1 MKLREVKGVGSKT
14 EEYLNRLGLYT
25 AEDALLN
32 RPRRYEDRKN
42 LRTISDDSLA
52 EAALFKVKV
61 ISSPIMRQRNMMMF
75 DVCDEKNNAKV
86 FFFGMN
92 FYRNIFKPGK
102 TFYFFGKL
110 SKNKFGYSF
119 SNPVFYN
126 SLNTDRLGY
135 IGPIYNLVKGLYNS
149 KLVSIVSELLN
160 TKGLVKEIIP
170 EVLIRDYNLYGIDE
184 ALKELHFPTSHET
197 LEKARRTLAF
207 REIFTVEYGFKVLRK
222 EVQDENYVK
231 FKHFD
236 EEDDF
241 IKGLGF
247 ELTPDQ
253 KTVIDEINA
262 DMQADKRM
270 NRLVQGDVG
279 SGKTIVAV
287 YAMYKAH
294 LNGYQAAMMAPT
306 EILAKQHYESL
317 KDIFKDKDIKVALLS
332 SSISN
337 KEKNVI
343 YEGLESGEID
353 IVVGTHSIIQDKVNF
368 NKLGLVITDE
378 QHRFGVKQ
386 RANLTNKS
394 IYADT
399 LVMSATPIP
408 RTMSLIFYGDLD
420 ISTIKTMPPGRK
432 KVETYAVPYSYKERI
447 FNFIEKELKKSK
459 QVYVVTPLIEE
470 SDSLDLANAND
481 VYLELKEHFKDY
493 NVALLHGKTSNEEK
507 NKIMSAYEA
516 NEVQILVS
524 TTVIEVGVNV
534 PNANLMII
542 LNAERFGLS
551 TLHQLRG
558 RVGRSSDQAY
568 CVLVYDKLND
578 ISYER
583 LKLMQETGDGFE
595 ISKKDLTLRGPGDF
609 FGTKQHGS
617 IDFKFFNFDKD
628 TEMINDI
635 NKEVLSILRGDIDY
649 EKDRYEALLNNMDS
663 VFYDSK
669 QDIILN

>member
-14 EEYLNRLGLYT
+14 EEYLKKLGLYT
-25 AEDALLN
+25 PEDALLN

-42 LRTISDDSLA
+42 LKFISDESLS

-61 ISSPIMRQRNMMMF
+61 LTSPMMKQRNMMMF
-75 DVCDEKNNAKV
+75 DVCDAKNSAKV

-92 FYRNIFKPGK
+92 YYRNIFKAGK
-102 TFYFFGKL
+102 TYYFFGKL

-119 SNPVFYN
+119 SNPEFYT

-149 KLVSIVSELLN
+149 KLVSIVTELLN
-160 TKGLVKEIIP
+160 TKGLVKEIVP
-170 EVLIRDYNLYGIDE
+170 EILIRDYDLYGIDE
-184 ALKELHFPTSHET
+184 ALKELHFPTSNET

-222 EVQDENYVK
+222 EVQDENYIK

-236 EEDDF
+236 KEEDF
-241 IKGLGF
+241 INGLGF
-247 ELTPDQ
+247 ELTLDQ

-287 YAMYKAH
+287 YAMYKAY

-317 KDIFKDKDIKVALLS
+317 KSIFKDKDIKLALLS
-332 SSISN
+332 SSISA
-337 KEKNVI
+337 KEKKDI
-343 YEGLESGEID
+343 YDCLESGDID
-353 IVVGTHSIIQDKVNF
+353 MIVGTHSIIQDKVNF
-368 NKLGLVITDE
+368 KNLGLVITDE

-394 IYADT
+394 VYADT

-432 KVETYAVPYSYKERI
+432 KIETYAVSYDYKERI
-447 FNFIEKELKKSK
+447 FNFILKELKNKK

-470 SDSLDLANAND
+470 SESLDLSNAND

-493 NVALLHGKTSNEEK
+493 NVALLHGKTSNDEK

-516 NEVQILVS
+516 NKVQILVS

-534 PNANLMII
+534 ANANLMII

-568 CVLVYDKLND
+568 CILVYDKLND

-583 LKLMQETGDGFE
+583 LKLMQETSDGFE
-595 ISKKDLTLRGPGDF
+595 ISKKDLILRGPGDF
-609 FGTKQHGS
+609 FGTKQHGA
-617 IDFKFFNFDKD
+617 IDFKFFDFDKD

-649 EKDRYEALLNNMDS
+649 EKDRYEALLSNMDS

>member
-1 MKLREVKGVGSKT
+1 MKLKDIKGVGSKT
-14 EEYLNRLGLYT
+14 EEYLKKLGLYSP
-25 AEDALLN
+25 EDILLN
-32 RPRRYEDRKN
+32 KPRRYEDRKN
-42 LRTISDDSLA
+42 LKHISNDSL
-52 EAALFKVKV
+52 EDAALFKVKV
-61 ISSPIMRQRNMMMF
+61 LTSPLMKQRNMMFF
-75 DVCDEKNNAKV
+75 DVSDEYNKAKV
-86 FFFGMN
+86 FFYGMN
-92 FYRNIFKPGK
+92 FYRNMFKPGK

-119 SNPVFYN
+119 SNPEFFS
-126 SLNTDRLGY
+126 SLNSDKLGY

-149 KLVSIVSELLN
+149 KLVNIVSDLLGHN
-160 TKGLVKEIIP
+160 DIVREILP
-170 EVLIRDYNLYGIDE
+170 ESIIAKYDLYSIDK
-184 ALKELHFPTSHET
+184 ALKELHFPSSHES

-222 EVQDENYVK
+222 EVEDENYIR

-236 EEDDF
+236 EEDAF
-241 IKGLGF
+241 IKNLGF
-247 ELTPDQ
+247 ELTKDQ
-253 KTVIDEINA
+253 KTVIDEINH
-262 DMQADKRM
+262 DMEFNKRM

-279 SGKTIVAV
+279 SGKTIVAL

-294 LNGYQAAMMAPT
+294 LNGYQSAMMAPT
-306 EILAKQHYESL
+306 EILAKQHYETL
-317 KDIFKDKDIKVALLS
+317 KETFKDKDINIALLS

-337 KEKNVI
+337 KDKNDI
-343 YEGLESGEID
+343 YENLANGNIS

-368 NKLGLVITDE
+368 KNLGLVITDE

-386 RANLTNKS
+386 RANLTNKAES
-394 IYADT
+394 ADT

-432 KVETYAVPYSYKERI
+432 KVETYAVSYDYKERI
-447 FNFIEKELKKSK
+447 FNFIDKEIKAGK

-470 SDSLDLANAND
+470 SESLDLANAND
-481 VYLELKEHFKDY
+481 VYEELKEHFKNY

-507 NKIMSAYEA
+507 SKIMADYEA

-534 PNANLMII
+534 ANANLMII

-568 CVLVYDKLND
+568 CILVYDKLND

-583 LKLMQETGDGFE
+583 LKLMQETNDGFE
-595 ISKKDLTLRGPGDF
+595 ISKKDLILRGPGDF
-609 FGTKQHGS
+609 FGTKQHGA
-617 IDFKFFNFDKD
+617 IDFKFFDFDKD

-635 NKEVLSILRGDIDY
+635 NKEVLSILKGDIAY
-649 EKDRYEALLNNMDS
+649 EKERYEALLSNMDS

-669 QDIILN
+669 KDIILN

>member
-1 MKLREVKGVGSKT
+1 MKLKDIKGVGSKT
-14 EEYLNRLGLYT
+14 EEYLKKLGLYSP
-25 AEDALLN
+25 EDILLN
-32 RPRRYEDRKN
+32 KPRRYEDRKN
-42 LRTISDDSLA
+42 LKHISNDSL
-52 EAALFKVKV
+52 EDAALFKVKV
-61 ISSPIMRQRNMMMF
+61 LTSPLMKQRNMMFF
-75 DVCDEKNNAKV
+75 DVSDEYNKAKV
-86 FFFGMN
+86 FFYGMN
-92 FYRNIFKPGK
+92 FYRNMFRPGK

-110 SKNKFGYSF
+110 SRNKFGYSF
-119 SNPVFYN
+119 SNPEFFS
-126 SLNTDRLGY
+126 SLNSDKLGY

-149 KLVSIVSELLN
+149 KLVNIVSDLLEHDDI
-160 TKGLVKEIIP
+160 VREILP
-170 EVLIRDYNLYGIDE
+170 ESIIAKYDLYSIDK
-184 ALKELHFPTSHET
+184 ALKELHFPSSHES
-197 LEKARRTLAF
+197 LEKARKTLAF

-222 EVQDENYVK
+222 EVEDENYIR

-236 EEDDF
+236 EEDAF
-241 IKGLGF
+241 IKNLGF
-247 ELTPDQ
+247 ELTADQ
-253 KTVIDEINA
+253 KTVIDEINH
-262 DMQADKRM
+262 DMESNKRM

-279 SGKTIVAV
+279 SGKTIVAL

-294 LNGYQAAMMAPT
+294 LNGYQSAMMAPT
-306 EILAKQHYESL
+306 EILAKQHYETL
-317 KDIFKDKDIKVALLS
+317 KETFKDKDINIALLS

-337 KEKNVI
+337 KDKNDI
-343 YEGLESGEID
+343 YENLANGNIS

-368 NKLGLVITDE
+368 KNLGLVITDE

-386 RANLTNKS
+386 RANLTNKAES
-394 IYADT
+394 ADT

-432 KVETYAVPYSYKERI
+432 KVETYAVSYDYKERI
-447 FNFIEKELKKSK
+447 FNFIDKEIKARK

-470 SDSLDLANAND
+470 SESLDLANAND
-481 VYLELKEHFKDY
+481 VYLELKEHFKNY

-507 NKIMSAYEA
+507 SKIMADYEA
-516 NEVQILVS
+516 NKVQILVS

-534 PNANLMII
+534 ANANLMII

-568 CVLVYDKLND
+568 CILVYDKLND

-583 LKLMQETGDGFE
+583 LKLMQETNDGFE
-595 ISKKDLTLRGPGDF
+595 ISKKDLILRGPGDF
-609 FGTKQHGS
+609 FGTKQHGA
-617 IDFKFFNFDKD
+617 IDFKFFDFDKD

-635 NKEVLSILRGDIDY
+635 NKEVLSILQGDIAY
-649 EKDRYEALLNNMDS
+649 EKERYEALLSNMDS

-669 QDIILN
+669 KDIILN

>member
-1 MKLREVKGVGSKT
+1 MKLKDIKGVGSKT
-14 EEYLNRLGLYT
+14 EAYLNKLGLYIP
-25 AEDALLN
+25 EDVLLN
-32 RPRRYEDRKN
+32 KPRRYEDRKN
-42 LRTISDDSLA
+42 LKHISNDSLEDA
-52 EAALFKVKV
+52 SLFKVKV
-61 ISSPIMRQRNMMMF
+61 LTSPLMKQRNMMFF
-75 DVCDEKNNAKV
+75 DVTDEYNRAKV
-86 FFFGMN
+86 FFYGMN
-92 FYRNIFKPGK
+92 FYRNMFRPGK

-119 SNPVFYN
+119 SNPEFFT
-126 SLNTDRLGY
+126 SLDSDRLGY

-149 KLVSIVSELLN
+149 KLVNIVSELLDN
-160 TKGLVKEIIP
+160 NDIVPEILPDAIINKYD
-170 EVLIRDYNLYGIDE
+170 LYNIDK
-184 ALKELHFPTSHET
+184 ALKELHFPSSHES
-197 LEKARRTLAF
+197 LEKARKTLAF

-222 EVQDENYVK
+222 EVEDEKYIS

-236 EEDDF
+236 EEDAF

-247 ELTPDQ
+247 ELTADQ
-253 KTVIDEINA
+253 KTVIDEINH
-262 DMQADKRM
+262 DMESNKRM

-279 SGKTIVAV
+279 SGKTIVAL

-306 EILAKQHYESL
+306 EILAKQHYETL
-317 KDIFKDKDIKVALLS
+317 KETFKDKDINVALLS

-337 KEKNVI
+337 KDKNDI
-343 YEGLESGEID
+343 YENLANGKIN

-368 NKLGLVITDE
+368 NNLGLVITDE

-386 RANLTNKS
+386 RANLTNKAEF
-394 IYADT
+394 ADT

-432 KVETYAVPYSYKERI
+432 KVETYAVSYEYKERI
-447 FNFIEKELKKSK
+447 FNFIDKEIKACK

-470 SDSLDLANAND
+470 SESLDLSNAND

-507 NKIMSAYEA
+507 NKIMADYEA
-516 NEVQILVS
+516 NKVQILVS

-534 PNANLMII
+534 ANANLMII

-568 CVLVYDKLND
+568 CILVYDKLND

-583 LKLMQETGDGFE
+583 LKLMQETNDGFE
-595 ISKKDLTLRGPGDF
+595 ISKKDLILRGPGDF
-609 FGTKQHGS
+609 FGTKQHGA
-617 IDFKFFNFDKD
+617 IDFKFFDFDKD

-635 NKEVLSILRGDIDY
+635 NKEVLAILKGDISY
-649 EKDRYEALLNNMDS
+649 EKERYEALLSNMDS

-669 QDIILN
+669 KDIILN

>member
-1 MKLREVKGVGSKT
+1 MKLKDIKGVGSKT
-14 EEYLNRLGLYT
+14 EEYLKKLGLYSP
-25 AEDALLN
+25 EDILLN
-32 RPRRYEDRKN
+32 KPRRYEDRKN
-42 LRTISDDSLA
+42 LRHISNDSL
-52 EAALFKVKV
+52 EDAALFKVKV
-61 ISSPIMRQRNMMMF
+61 LTSPLMKQRNMMFF
-75 DVCDEKNNAKV
+75 DVSDEYNKAKV
-86 FFFGMN
+86 FFYGMN
-92 FYRNIFKPGK
+92 FYRNMFKPGK

-119 SNPVFYN
+119 SNPEFFS
-126 SLNTDRLGY
+126 SLNSDKLGY

-149 KLVSIVSELLN
+149 KLVNIVSDLLEHDDI
-160 TKGLVKEIIP
+160 VREILP
-170 EVLIRDYNLYGIDE
+170 ESIIAKYDLYSIDK
-184 ALKELHFPTSHET
+184 ALKELHFPSSHES

-222 EVQDENYVK
+222 EVEDENYIR

-236 EEDDF
+236 EEDAF
-241 IKGLGF
+241 IKNLGF
-247 ELTPDQ
+247 ELTADQ
-253 KTVIDEINA
+253 KTVIDDINH
-262 DMQADKRM
+262 DMQSNKRM

-279 SGKTIVAV
+279 SGKTIVAL

-294 LNGYQAAMMAPT
+294 LNGYQSAMMAPT
-306 EILAKQHYESL
+306 EILAKQHYETL
-317 KDIFKDKDIKVALLS
+317 KETFKGKDIDIALLS

-337 KEKNVI
+337 KDKNDI
-343 YEGLESGEID
+343 YENLANGKIS
-353 IVVGTHSIIQDKVNF
+353 IVVGTHSIIQDKVSFKN
-368 NKLGLVITDE
+368 LGLVITDE

-386 RANLTNKS
+386 RANLTNKAES
-394 IYADT
+394 ADT

-432 KVETYAVPYSYKERI
+432 KVETYAVSYDYKERI
-447 FNFIEKELKKSK
+447 FNFIDKEIKARK

-470 SDSLDLANAND
+470 SESLDLANAND
-481 VYLELKEHFKDY
+481 VYEELKEHFKNY

-507 NKIMSAYEA
+507 SKIMADYEA
-516 NEVQILVS
+516 NKVQILVS

-534 PNANLMII
+534 ANANLMII

-568 CVLVYDKLND
+568 CILVYDKLND

-583 LKLMQETGDGFE
+583 LKLMQETNDGFE
-595 ISKKDLTLRGPGDF
+595 ISKKDLILRGPGDF
-609 FGTKQHGS
+609 FGTKQHGA
-617 IDFKFFNFDKD
+617 IDFKFFDFDKD

-635 NKEVLSILRGDIDY
+635 NKEVLSILQGDIAY
-649 EKDRYEALLNNMDS
+649 EKERYEALLSNMDS

-669 QDIILN
+669 KDIILN